1 MKILLDTNVII
12 DNLARRDEYGESLEI
27 LTQCEIGVLEGVITT
42 VTLMDV
48 MYILRKSLNTGELR
62 EAAKM
67 LMQIVDVVPVLKSDI
82 SAALIGKI
90 SDFEDAVQASCAARS
105 KADCIVTRNIKHF
118 QGASIPAI
126 LPGELLNRLRKGH
139 I

>member
-1 MKILLDTNVII
+1 MRILLDTNVII

-27 LTQCEIGVLEGVITT
+27 LTQCEIGVLEGIITT

-48 MYILRKSLNTGELR
+48 MYIMRKSLSTGELR
-62 EAAKM
+62 ESAKM

-82 SAALIGKI
+82 SAALISKI
-90 SDFEDAVQASCAARS
+90 SDFEDAVHASCAARS
-105 KADCIVTRNIKHF
+105 KADCIVTRNTKHF
-118 QGASIPAI
+118 HGASIPSV

>member
-12 DNLARRDEYGESLEI
+12 DNLAQRDGGESLEI
-27 LTQCEIGVLEGVITT
+27 LTLCEGGVLEGIITT

-48 MYILRKSLNTGELR
+48 MYIMRKSISAAELR

-67 LMQIVDVVPVLKSDI
+67 LMQIVDVVPALKSDI
-82 SAALIGKI
+82 NTALVGKV
-90 SDFEDAVQASCAARS
+90 SDFEDAVQAACAVRI
-105 KADCIVTRNIKHF
+105 KAEFIVTRNKKHF
-118 QGASIPAI
+118 IGSPVPAI
-126 LPGELLNRLRKGH
+126 SPSELLKILRKAH